1 MEFLNGVGLS
11 TTLRDGEG
19 IVIPH
24 NKLRSAPIHLVRVR
38 ELHGIEKGNP
48 FPEADVGA
56 GIRRRTRIL
65 RPMHRLN
72 TTALMDP
79 PREEGN
85 DATLEEGK

>member
-56 GIRRRTRIL
+56 GIPKKET
-65 RPMHRLN
+65 PTN
-72 TTALMDP
+72 ASAEYDGVDGSS
-79 PREEGN
+79 EG
-85 DATLEEGK
+85 GRQ